1 MTRVAFFPDSF
12 LEINGV
18 AHTGR
23 QLVDYASRRRI
34 PFLCV
39 HAGPQTTP
47 ISEGTIRRLQLRRSP
62 CALGLDKDLIFDL
75 AYLRHLSRA
84 EQECR
89 DFAPD
94 VIHITGP
101 NDNGILGALV
111 AHRLKIPLVASWHTN
126 LHQYSGRRTA
136 SLMPFLPREWKAA
149 LSAAAE
155 RYSLEACLRYY
166 RLGRLLY
173 APNAELCALLEKKCQ
188 RPCLLMP
195 RGVNPELF
203 SPEHR
208 NRAGG
213 RIRIGYVGRLST
225 EKNVRFLAE
234 VERSLLQQGFT
245 DFEFYIVG
253 QGSDG
258 PWLQE
263 HMQQAQL
270 PGVLRGAKLAEAY
283 ANMDIFAF
291 PSPTD
296 TFGNV
301 VLEALASGVPC
312 VVTASGGPKF
322 IVRDGETGFVAT
334 TESDFIAGVAHLL
347 SDPDLRARM
356 CAAARRLALS
366 YSWDAVFE
374 RVYAGYQFGLTQS
387 SREMK
392 KTAFPQRSVSQQ
404 GTL

>member
-12 LEINGV
+12 LEVNGV

-23 QLVDYASRRRI
+23 QLVEYASRRRI

-39 HAGPQTTP
+39 HAGAQTMAV
-47 ISEGTIRRLQLRRSP
+47 SEGTIRRLQLRRGPFSF
-62 CALGLDKDLIFDL
+62 GLDKDLIFDL

-84 EQECR
+84 AQECR
-89 DFAPD
+89 DFVPD

-101 NDNGILGALV
+101 NDNGILGALI
-111 AHRLKIPLVASWHTN
+111 AHQLKIPLVASWHTN
-126 LHQYSGRRTA
+126 LHEYSGRRTA
-136 SLMPFLPREWKAA
+136 SLLPFLPRDWKAA
-149 LSAAAE
+149 FSAAAE
-155 RYSLEACLRYY
+155 RYSLDACLRYY
-166 RLGRLLY
+166 CLGRLLY
-173 APNAELCALLEKKCQ
+173 APNADLCALLERRCR

-208 NRAGG
+208 TRTEGP
-213 RIRIGYVGRLST
+213 IRIGYVGRLST

-234 VERSLLQQGFT
+234 VERSLLQRGFT
-245 DFEFYIVG
+245 NFEFCIVG

-258 PWLQE
+258 PWLLE
-263 HMQQAQL
+263 HMQHAQF
-270 PGVLRGAKLAEAY
+270 PGVLRDAALAEAY
-283 ANMDIFAF
+283 ANMDLFAF
-291 PSPTD
+291 PSSTD

-322 IVRDGETGFVAT
+322 IVRDGETGFVGN
-334 TESDFIAGVAHLL
+334 TESDFIGGVAHLL
-347 SDPDLRARM
+347 AEPDLRKRM
-356 CAAARRLALS
+356 GGAARRLALS

-374 RVYAGYQFGLTQS
+374 RVYAGYQFGLSQS
-387 SREMK
+387 RREMK
-392 KTAFPQRSVSQQ
+392 KSGFPQRSISQQ